1 MGKKSIVQKDESRCF
16 LCGRT
21 TGLERHHILGG
32 PNRKLS
38 EQYGLTCMLCG
49 INHHR
54 EGPESAHKNRQ
65 VSDSLKRLAQ
75 IAFEARYGHDEWM
88 ETFRKNYL

>member
-1 MGKKSIVQKDESRCF
+1 MGKKSIVQKDGSRCF

-21 TGLERHHILGG
+21 TGLEEHHILGG

-38 EQYGLTCMLCG
+38 DRYGLTVMLCG
-49 INHHR
+49 IDCHR
-54 EGPESAHKNRQ
+54 EGPKSAHKNRQ

-75 IAFEARYGHDEWM
+75 IAFEARYGHDKWM